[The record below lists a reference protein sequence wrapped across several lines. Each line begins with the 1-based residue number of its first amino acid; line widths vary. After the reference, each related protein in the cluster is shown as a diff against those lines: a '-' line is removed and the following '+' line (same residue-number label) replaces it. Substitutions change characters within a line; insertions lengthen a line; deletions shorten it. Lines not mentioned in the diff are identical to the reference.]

1 MNSPHGDRALPR
13 PGCPIRRSP
22 DQHLLS
28 GSPELIAASHVLRR
42 LLAPRHSPC
51 ALSSLTML
59 ATGRPPERV
68 FGRNAWVSYH
78 ALALELT
85 VTRPDCQ
92 RTLRGSASSPAPD
105 RHCDPRSGSAGTA
118 AGITRRR
125 AYGADGDR
133 THDLRLAK
141 PALSRLSYSPE
152 IWDVAE
158 AASPNG
164 PEGRPERPREAPRA
178 YPLTFDFDPAPVPL
192 LSSGCCPPLV
202 WVSPIAFGGPG
213 IKRATCPHRRWAQV
227 ESN

>member
-141 PALSRLSYSPE
+141 PALSQLSYSPE
-152 IWDVAE
+152 
-158 AASPNG
+158 
-164 PEGRPERPREAPRA
+164 
-178 YPLTFDFDPAPVPL
+178 
-192 LSSGCCPPLV
+192 
-202 WVSPIAFGGPG
+202 GGG
-213 IKRATCPHRRWAQV
+213 SRRQRV
-227 ESN
+227 RTG

>member
-105 RHCDPRSGSAGTA
+105 RHRDPRSGSAGTA

-141 PALSRLSYSPE
+141 PALSQLSYSPE
-152 IWDVAE
+152 VGVADDRR
-158 AASPNG
+158 AGPARLVRSASRLPSHVRCRYRA
-164 PEGRPERPREAPRA
+164 GRMG
-178 YPLTFDFDPAPVPL
+178 LTWIR
-192 LSSGCCPPLV
+192 PPLI
-202 WVSPIAFGGPG
+202 WSNREGFLY
-213 IKRATCPHRRWAQV
+213 TCHR
-227 ESN
+227 